1 SSSLSPSRTSNASRD
16 RSRSSSAPCAASAS
30 SAPRGSPPSRRVS
43 ARRGAAPVPQL
54 SGERTLAQGAAPL
67 VRLLHVV
74 DLVWKPHPRMSS
86 LLPDRLLR
94 RREGRIGER
103 AYRDGHKAGKYLFL
117 DVEDRRATV
126 RTEVEDALST
136 VRDAGVPM
144 RNALDRHLLC
154 VEK

>member
-1 SSSLSPSRTSNASRD
+1 
-16 RSRSSSAPCAASAS
+16 
-30 SAPRGSPPSRRVS
+30 
-43 ARRGAAPVPQL
+43 
-54 SGERTLAQGAAPL
+54 
-67 VRLLHVV
+67 
-74 DLVWKPHPRMSS
+74 MSS
-86 LLPDRLLR
+86 LLPDRLRR

-103 AYRDGHKAGKYLFL
+103 AYRDGHKARKYLFL

-154 VEK
+154 VEKRLRSEDASASTLAGETVADRDPQRLALDREPESLAATRSASSAHRPILEGQLR